1 MIDPTNEDA
10 NFGAGV
16 LGLLVLT
23 SDPEVNA
30 AFDEWKT
37 YLESHTPFEVGG
49 GALQPLG
56 ISIAPTGDRA
66 ALALPFQ
73 AVPFSLLAESR
84 TALAGADPQI
94 GRVQAILSERALP
107 RLTEAIARLQVV
119 GRDPSYRFIVS
130 PRMQGDTRAHP
141 IEIDQTDILALH
153 AGAELL
159 SSIVHAAVAYELGFA
174 AYDSASLVHALTPG
188 SGWLALRA
196 GGAEHLRAAGADL
209 RASIDG
215 VEETIDALLAETDD
229 PTDDQSD
236 DLIKVGNGRADVE
249 SLKVHLPQARAALTT
264 GYAFVGDWDRDPGT
278 PKTSLR
284 IKAGALFDTPIPD
297 WKALLPAYTV
307 STVRR
312 SRRIQYVSQYG
323 ATHDT
328 VSVLRADFYHGYY
341 SYSYSGGSGSEFYDG
356 DPQVRAPLRRVILG
370 LLHEAEQ
377 QRGWNGTFFGTGN
390 FADSLPSVVTTTIEV
405 SWFQEYTLAPSQVV
419 VPVITWDAPTFA
431 EWHWPDPTLGG
442 LLPELDDPNQL
453 DAMFGIDAGN
463 WTPRAGARL
472 DAGAADRRLA
482 ARRPRTRG
490 GRHDVASSLGHADDR
505 ARHAAVPRGGD
516 AAMRSARPSRR
527 PLVLRIG
534 CVIAVLGV
542 ASPVVADPIEL
553 LSPGSHASVGLGGDP
568 FLSSLRDET
577 GWWSERGFA
586 RGPECDDGGVVQ
598 SAGVAQHARRRFARA
613 SRGVVDRASRPRA
626 RRSHRD
632 CRACRAAD
640 LAGIVERRSGVVWR
654 SGARGPRSSWRR
666 ASRPG
671 RRRSRSRST
680 RPRSP
685 PMPRRAARR
694 EGRGCASTAAVGSRS
709 RRAGAACG
717 RPGARDRGPR
727 RGLRRVAQPA
737 LRRLPT
743 RRPVGTRP
751 VARDRGVGGAV
762 APAVAA
768 GAGRLRRLRDRA
780 ARPRRSRA
788 DRTARAA
795 HRAHPCARA
804 LDAPP
809 PRRRRVAA
817 PGRHDVRRA
826 REARAAISSPCCSVS
841 SGATGRAPASCWRE
855 HARGSAS
862 ARGEVESWPFTA
874 ALVDLLGLRGI
885 GTVDASLR
893 WSRLHAAIERGIGR
907 SLDLRGGLG
916 FYDLEPDAIVGVVA
930 PDVPGVRSRR
940 PRDPP
945 S

>member
-1 MIDPTNEDA
+1 MPRNRIRASGVVLAGLVSCALALSGCSKDTAKPKTDSAGDKVDQANAALEDILFRLASTDPALPSDIDFRTPEQKYREALVIDPTNEDA

-463 WTPRAGARL
+463 WTRERVL
-472 DAGAADRRLA
+472 DWTQGPPIGGSLRA
-482 ARRPRTRG
+482 AR
-490 GRHDVASSLGHADDR
+490 
-505 ARHAAVPRGGD
+505 
-516 AAMRSARPSRR
+516 
-527 PLVLRIG
+527 
-534 CVIAVLGV
+534 
-542 ASPVVADPIEL
+542 
-553 LSPGSHASVGLGGDP
+553 
-568 FLSSLRDET
+568 
-577 GWWSERGFA
+577 A
-586 RGPECDDGGVVQ
+586 RG
-598 SAGVAQHARRRFARA
+598 AVATM
-613 SRGVVDRASRPRA
+613 S
-626 RRSHRD
+626 
-632 CRACRAAD
+632 
-640 LAGIVERRSGVVWR
+640 
-654 SGARGPRSSWRR
+654 
-666 ASRPG
+666 
-671 RRRSRSRST
+671 RRRSATPTIERVT
-680 RPRSP
+680 LPY
-685 PMPRRAARR
+685 RAA
-694 EGRGCASTAAVGSRS
+694 GT
-709 RRAGAACG
+709 
-717 RPGARDRGPR
+717 
-727 RGLRRVAQPA
+727 LR
-737 LRRLPT
+737 
-743 RRPVGTRP
+743 
-751 VARDRGVGGAV
+751 
-762 APAVAA
+762 
-768 GAGRLRRLRDRA
+768 
-780 ARPRRSRA
+780 
-788 DRTARAA
+788 
-795 HRAHPCARA
+795 
-804 LDAPP
+804 
-809 PRRRRVAA
+809 
-817 PGRHDVRRA
+817 
-826 REARAAISSPCCSVS
+826 
-841 SGATGRAPASCWRE
+841 
-855 HARGSAS
+855 
-862 ARGEVESWPFTA
+862 
-874 ALVDLLGLRGI
+874 
-885 GTVDASLR
+885 
-893 WSRLHAAIERGIGR
+893 
-907 SLDLRGGLG
+907 
-916 FYDLEPDAIVGVVA
+916 
-930 PDVPGVRSRR
+930 
-940 PRDPP
+940 
-945 S
+945 